1 MLKVKANECI
11 RTGKMKVALL
21 QARACSHAFPTLA
34 TIVVPLE
41 ALSLRSQTS
50 ILVVPVHLL
59 VPAIFLH
66 RIFLH
71 HYFNCTLVHTFE
83 SQRNLALGRVDR
95 RKHVD

>member
-41 ALSLRSQTS
+41 ALSLRSQT
-50 ILVVPVHLL
+50 
-59 VPAIFLH
+59 
-66 RIFLH
+66 
-71 HYFNCTLVHTFE
+71 FNCTLVHTFE

>member
-21 QARACSHAFPTLA
+21 QARACSHAFPTPA

-41 ALSLRSQTS
+41 VSVFLMQNTMCW
-50 ILVVPVHLL
+50 HLFFFHL
-59 VPAIFLH
+59 
-66 RIFLH
+66 
-71 HYFNCTLVHTFE
+71 YFNCTLVHTFE
-83 SQRNLALGRVDR
+83 SQRDLALGRVDR

>member
-1 MLKVKANECI
+1 MSA
-11 RTGKMKVALL
+11 ALL

-41 ALSLRSQTS
+41 ALSLRSQT
-50 ILVVPVHLL
+50 
-59 VPAIFLH
+59 
-66 RIFLH
+66 LH

>member
-66 RIFLH
+66 RI
-71 HYFNCTLVHTFE
+71 NCTLVHTFE